1 MEKDDEVILQFKKSE
16 EGISVIANSGITIDI
31 LIGIAETIQ
40 LITEETKEKKENIL
54 SDINKILEV
63 LENKEEK

>member
-1 MEKDDEVILQFKKSE
+1 MEKDEEIILQFKKSE
-16 EGISVIANSGITIDI
+16 EGISVITNSGLTIDI

>member
-1 MEKDDEVILQFKKSE
+1 MEKDDEVILQLKKSE